1 MKHGNRSVFD
11 EGCAPLALMKFKPS
25 ITVSVERNR
34 DRSHRSGMLTPKDHR
49 ELAARCLRLAKTC
62 TKPSVAEQLMM
73 LAASY
78 LELAERALR
87 SHEPATAIRLSEI
100 ESRRAAR

>member
-1 MKHGNRSVFD
+1 
-11 EGCAPLALMKFKPS
+11 
-25 ITVSVERNR
+25 
-34 DRSHRSGMLTPKDHR
+34 MLTPKDHR

-62 TKPSVAEQLMM
+62 IKPSVAEQLMI

-87 SHEPATAIRLSEI
+87 LHEPATAIHLSEI
-100 ESRRAAR
+100 ESRRAARQHGDASRKITPERNS

>member
-1 MKHGNRSVFD
+1 VNGVIVR
-11 EGCAPLALMKFKPS
+11 E
-25 ITVSVERNR
+25 
-34 DRSHRSGMLTPKDHR
+34 MLSPKDHR
-49 ELAARCLRLAKTC
+49 ELAGRCLRLAKTC

-87 SHEPATAIRLSEI
+87 LYERATAICLSEI
-100 ESRRAAR
+100 ESRRATRRHGDALRKITPERDS